1 MDDAVFLEKLRRYYA
16 LWREDNEIY
25 GEWAQ
30 ARGFSY
36 FELMVLSSLAE
47 GGAHPAGH
55 L

>member
-36 FELMVLSSLAE
+36 FELIDVYKRQGRRSRP
-47 GGAHPAGH
+47 G
-55 L
+55 

>member
-30 ARGFSY
+30 ARGSPT
-36 FELMVLSSLAE
+36 LS
-47 GGAHPAGH
+47 
-55 L
+55 